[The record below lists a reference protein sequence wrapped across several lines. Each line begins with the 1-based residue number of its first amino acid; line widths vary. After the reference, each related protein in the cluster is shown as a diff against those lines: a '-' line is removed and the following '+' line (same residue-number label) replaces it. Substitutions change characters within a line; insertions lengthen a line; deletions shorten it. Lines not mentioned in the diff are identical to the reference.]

1 MKGWSRWLVET
12 RRNLTDNRVGWD
24 NDACQ
29 ENFRKSF
36 QLPGFLSLLTPS
48 PIPELGMERG
58 IGGSCHVVDSVRKEK
73 ERLTAVS
80 TSKQRFGDSSSTI
93 PTLTLKHPSH
103 NHPSP
108 MLEEGLGDG
117 EEDG

>member
-1 MKGWSRWLVET
+1 M
-12 RRNLTDNRVGWD
+12 
-24 NDACQ
+24 
-29 ENFRKSF
+29 
-36 QLPGFLSLLTPS
+36 
-48 PIPELGMERG
+48 
-58 IGGSCHVVDSVRKEK
+58 VDSVRKEK

-93 PTLTLKHPSH
+93 PTLTL

>member
-1 MKGWSRWLVET
+1 MVNNCSYFPSVILVCNEGDPLVCNHT
-12 RRNLTDNRVGWD
+12 
-24 NDACQ
+24 NDGN
-29 ENFRKSF
+29 E
-36 QLPGFLSLLTPS
+36 
-48 PIPELGMERG
+48 ERG

-93 PTLTLKHPSH
+93 PTLTL

-108 MLEEGLGDG
+108 MLEEGLGDVS
-117 EEDG
+117 DGCGGDEGSVCKVYPNDR

>member
-1 MKGWSRWLVET
+1 MTSVGET
-12 RRNLTDNRVGWD
+12 
-24 NDACQ
+24 
-29 ENFRKSF
+29 
-36 QLPGFLSLLTPS
+36 
-48 PIPELGMERG
+48 ERG

-93 PTLTLKHPSH
+93 PTLTL